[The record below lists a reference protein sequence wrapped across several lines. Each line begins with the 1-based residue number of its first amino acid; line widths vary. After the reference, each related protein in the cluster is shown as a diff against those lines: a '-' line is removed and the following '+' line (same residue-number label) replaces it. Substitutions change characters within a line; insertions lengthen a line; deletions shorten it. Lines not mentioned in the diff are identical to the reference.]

1 MSSDY
6 TYDEQ
11 GQFFPFF
18 ILTLSGLVTLPL
30 TYNLLRPSK
39 GETLQITSV
48 LDIGRVL
55 YQNTDLRTLKEL
67 ENTAPRIISDFKPQH
82 ADLVEAQKRKRL
94 RKERRIKRIV
104 TVIIGYIVMAWMVYL
119 IMVTARSVAK
129 VYDPYEILGVS
140 RSADEKAISRHFKR
154 LSLIYHPDKIRP
166 DPAKNETM
174 DTLNQRFVELTKA
187 YKALTD
193 EEIRNNY
200 LQYGHPDGKQS
211 FSIGIALPKL
221 IVMEG
226 NGKYVLLVYGAL
238 LGVLLPY
245 IVGKWW
251 YGSQRYTKERVLVAS
266 AGNIFREYKEDI
278 TDGGIINALSSG
290 EEFNEMLKGAR
301 AESGL
306 AKLEKRVLAEE
317 STFLSAKD
325 RETLKQMDNSSRR
338 KALALLWAYLGR
350 IDLGDETLDS
360 EKYEVAPM
368 ALSLEEAFNS
378 ISLAFGNLRPIIG
391 AFQTSQNL
399 IQAVA
404 PGSSPLL
411 QLPNFT
417 EAVVKSVE
425 GEHAKE
431 HFSVQKFMKM
441 TEEERRK
448 LTVGAGLLSEKQYTD
463 AVSVARQ
470 LPALE
475 VSKAFFKVMG
485 EKVITPSS
493 LVQLVVKAR
502 FIPPG
507 CTEAP
512 AVNELDLEDID
523 PDEEDLDALM
533 GRKPAKN
540 RATKLVDGKKVE
552 TKVETVQPPLAHAP
566 YFARD
571 HSPRWHIFLA
581 DAKQGKMAVPP
592 FTFTTFDKPIL
603 DEAGKP
609 TFNVQTLKM
618 QFQAPPQVGD
628 FTFVM
633 HMVCDSYLGLD
644 TKMEITLHIDDPAKA
659 AALEEDDDISE
670 PDEDS
675 IAGQMHA
682 LKTGQPPKKT
692 RKASEDSSDESD
704 TDGDVGDTSDTNTE
718 TEDED

>member
-18 ILTLSGLVTLPL
+18 ILTLTGLVTLPL

-39 GETLQITSV
+39 
-48 LDIGRVL
+48 D
-55 YQNTDLRTLKEL
+55 L
-67 ENTAPRIISDFKPQH
+67 ENTAPRIKSDFKPQH

-94 RKERRIKRIV
+94 RKERRIKRII
-104 TVIIGYIVMAWMVYL
+104 TVIVGYIVMAWMAYL
-119 IMVTARSVAK
+119 ILVTARTTTK
-129 VYDPYEILGVS
+129 LYDPYDILGVS
-140 RSADEKAISRHFKR
+140 RSADEKAISRHYKR

-174 DTLNQRFVELTKA
+174 EMLNERFVELTKA

-200 LQYGHPDGKQS
+200 LQFGHPDGKQS

-266 AGNIFREYKEDI
+266 AGNIFREYKDDI
-278 TDGGIINALSSG
+278 TDGGIVGALSSG
-290 EEFNEMLKGAR
+290 EEFKDMLRGAQ
-301 AESGL
+301 AETGL
-306 AKLEKRVLAEE
+306 AKLETKVLAED
-317 STFLSAKD
+317 SSLSAKD
-325 RETLKQMDNSSRR
+325 RETIRKMDDSTRR
-338 KALALLWAYLGR
+338 KALALLWAYLDR
-350 IDLGDETLDS
+350 IDLGDASLDS
-360 EKYEVAPM
+360 EKYEAAPI
-368 ALSLEEAFNS
+368 ALSLGEAFTA
-378 ISLAFGNLRPIIG
+378 ISLAFGNLRPILG
-391 AFQTSQNL
+391 GFQTSQNL
-399 IQAVA
+399 IQAVP
-404 PGSSPLL
+404 PGASPLL

-417 EAVVKSVE
+417 DAVVKAVE
-425 GEHAKE
+425 GEHSKN
-431 HFSVQKFMKM
+431 HLNVQSFMNIP
-441 TEEERRK
+441 EVERRK
-448 LTVGAGLLSEKQYTD
+448 LTVGAGLLSEKQYID
-463 AVSVARQ
+463 AISVAQQ

-502 FIPPG
+502 FVPPG
-507 CTEAP
+507 CTDVP
-512 AVNELDLEDID
+512 PVNELDLEDVD
-523 PDEEDLDALM
+523 PDEDDLDALM

-540 RATKLVDGKKVE
+540 RATKIVDGKKVE
-552 TKVETVQPPLAHAP
+552 NKVETIQPPLAHAP

-609 TFNVQTLKM
+609 TFNMQTLKM

-628 FTFVM
+628 FNFVM
-633 HMVCDSYLGLD
+633 NMVCDSYMGLD
-644 TKMEITLHIDDPAKA
+644 TKLEVTLHIDDPAKA

-682 LKTGQPPKKT
+682 LKTGQAPKKKT
-692 RKASEDSSDESD
+692 RKASDDSSDESD
-704 TDGDVGDTSDTNTE
+704 TDGDAGDTSDTNTE

>member
-39 GETLQITSV
+39 VCGLV
-48 LDIGRVL
+48 
-55 YQNTDLRTLKEL
+55 EL
-67 ENTAPRIISDFKPQH
+67 ENTAPRIKSDFKPEH

-94 RKERRIKRIV
+94 RKERRIKRII
-104 TVIIGYIVMAWMVYL
+104 TVIIGYFVMAWMVYL
-119 IMVTARSVAK
+119 ITVTARTTTK
-129 VYDPYEILGVS
+129 MYDPYDILGVS
-140 RSADEKAISRHFKR
+140 RSADERAISRHYKR
-154 LSLIYHPDKIRP
+154 LSLVFHPDKIRP
-166 DPAKNETM
+166 DPAKNETIE
-174 DTLNQRFVELTKA
+174 TLNARFVELTKA

-251 YGSQRYTKERVLVAS
+251 YGTQRYTKERVLVAT

-278 TDGGIINALSSG
+278 SDNGIISALSSG
-290 EEFNEMLKGAR
+290 EEFKDVLKGAK
-301 AESGL
+301 AEAGL
-306 AKLEKRVLAEE
+306 GKLESKVLSEE
-317 STFLSAKD
+317 TSFLTAKD
-325 RETLKQMDNSSRR
+325 RETLKKLDSVTRR
-338 KALALLWAYLGR
+338 KALALLWAYTGR
-350 IDLGDETLDS
+350 IDLGDSSLNA
-360 EKYEVAPM
+360 EKYEAAPVA
-368 ALSLEEAFNS
+368 LTLVEAFS
-378 ISLAFGNLRPIIG
+378 AIALAFGNLKPILG
-391 AFQTSQNL
+391 SFRASQSL
-399 IQAVA
+399 IQAVPA
-404 PGSSPLL
+404 GASPLL

-417 EAVVKSVE
+417 QELVKSIE
-425 GEHAKE
+425 GKSSGSNL
-431 HFSVQKFMKM
+431 SVQDYMRLPDS
-441 TEEERRK
+441 ERRK
-448 LTVGAGLLSEKQYTD
+448 RTVGAGLLTEQQYSQ
-463 AVSVARQ
+463 AISVAQQ
-470 LPALE
+470 LPVLQI
-475 VSKAFFKVMG
+475 SKAFFKVMG

-507 CTEAP
+507 CTQIP
-512 AVNELDLEDID
+512 AVNETDLEDID
-523 PDEEDLDALM
+523 PDDDDLDALM

-540 RATKLVDGKKVE
+540 RATKIVDGKKVE
-552 TKVETVQPPLAHAP
+552 AKIEKVQPPLAHAP
-566 YFARD
+566 YLARD

-628 FTFVM
+628 FSFVM
-633 HMVCDSYLGLD
+633 HMICDSYLGLD
-644 TKMEITLHIDDPAKA
+644 AKQNITLHIEDPAKA
-659 AALEEDDDISE
+659 AAVEEEDDISE

-675 IAGQMHA
+675 LAGQMQA
-682 LKTGQPPKKT
+682 LKTGQPPKKKA
-692 RKASEDSSDESD
+692 RKPSDSSSEEESD
-704 TDGDVGDTSDTNTE
+704 TDGDAGDTSDTNTE
-718 TEDED
+718 TDVED

>member
-1 MSSDY
+1 M
-6 TYDEQ
+6 
-11 GQFFPFF
+11 
-18 ILTLSGLVTLPL
+18 
-30 TYNLLRPSK
+30 
-39 GETLQITSV
+39 
-48 LDIGRVL
+48 
-55 YQNTDLRTLKEL
+55 
-67 ENTAPRIISDFKPQH
+67 
-82 ADLVEAQKRKRL
+82 
-94 RKERRIKRIV
+94 
-104 TVIIGYIVMAWMVYL
+104 
-119 IMVTARSVAK
+119 
-129 VYDPYEILGVS
+129 
-140 RSADEKAISRHFKR
+140 
-154 LSLIYHPDKIRP
+154 
-166 DPAKNETM
+166 
-174 DTLNQRFVELTKA
+174 ELTKA

-266 AGNIFREYKEDI
+266 AGNIFREYKDDI
-278 TDGGIINALSSG
+278 TDGDIVAALSSG
-290 EEFNEMLKGAR
+290 EEFKDMLKGSH
-301 AESGL
+301 AESSL
-306 AKLEKRVLAEE
+306 AKLEKKVLAEE
-317 STFLSAKD
+317 NSFLSAKD
-325 RETLKQMDNSSRR
+325 RETLRQMDNSTRR
-338 KALALLWAYLGR
+338 KTLALLWAYLGR
-350 IDLGDETLDS
+350 VDLGDASLDA
-360 EKYEVAPM
+360 EKFEAAPI
-368 ALSLEEAFNS
+368 ALLLGEAFTA
-378 ISLAFGNLRPIIG
+378 ISLAFGNLRPILG

-399 IQAVA
+399 IQAVP

-417 EAVVKSVE
+417 NDVVKSVE
-425 GEHAKE
+425 GEHTKDHIA
-431 HFSVQKFMKM
+431 VQQFMKM
-441 TEEERRK
+441 PEAQRRS

-463 AVSVARQ
+463 AITVARQ
-470 LPALE
+470 LPALD

-507 CTEAP
+507 CTEVP

-523 PDEEDLDALM
+523 PDEDDLDALM

-540 RATKLVDGKKVE
+540 RSTKLVDGKKVE
-552 TKVETVQPPLAHAP
+552 NKVETIQPPLAHAP

-592 FTFTTFDKPIL
+592 FTFTTFDKPIH

-628 FTFVM
+628 FTFVL

-659 AALEEDDDISE
+659 DALEEDDDISE
-670 PDEDS
+670 PDEGTFFPLLG
-675 IAGQMHA
+675 IY
-682 LKTGQPPKKT
+682 PI
-692 RKASEDSSDESD
+692 
-704 TDGDVGDTSDTNTE
+704 
-718 TEDED
+718 

>member
-18 ILTLSGLVTLPL
+18 ILTLTGLVTLPL

-39 GETLQITSV
+39 
-48 LDIGRVL
+48 
-55 YQNTDLRTLKEL
+55 EL
-67 ENTAPRIISDFKPQH
+67 ENTAPRIKSDFKPQH
-82 ADLVEAQKRKRL
+82 ADLIDAQKRKRL

-104 TVIIGYIVMAWMVYL
+104 TVILGYAVMAWMVYL
-119 IMVTARSVAK
+119 IVVTARTVVKA
-129 VYDPYEILGVS
+129 YDPYDILGVS
-140 RSADEKAISRHFKR
+140 RSADEKAISRHYKR
-154 LSLIYHPDKIRP
+154 MSLIYHPDKIRP
-166 DPAKNETM
+166 DPSKNETM
-174 DTLNQRFVELTKA
+174 DMLNERFVELTKA

-193 EEIRNNY
+193 EEVRNNY

-211 FSIGIALPKL
+211 FSIGIALPQF

-226 NGKYVLLVYGAL
+226 NGKYVLMVYGAL

-266 AGNIFREYKEDI
+266 AGNIFREYKEDMPE
-278 TDGGIINALSSG
+278 GGIISALSSG
-290 EEFNEMLKGAR
+290 EEFKDMLKGAQ

-306 AKLEKRVLAEE
+306 AKLEKRVLADD
-317 STFLSAKD
+317 SSFLSAKD
-325 RETLKQMDNSSRR
+325 REALKQMDNSSRR

-350 IDLGDETLDS
+350 IDLGDASLDA
-360 EKYEVAPM
+360 EKYEAAPV
-368 ALSLEEAFNS
+368 ALSLSEAFTA
-378 ISLAFGNLRPIIG
+378 ISLAFGSIGPIVG
-391 AFQTSQNL
+391 AYKTSQNL
-399 IQAVA
+399 IQAVP

-411 QLPNFT
+411 QLPNFSD
-417 EAVVKSVE
+417 AVVKSVE
-425 GEHAKE
+425 GEDAKE
-431 HFSVQKFMKM
+431 HFTVQKFMALPE
-441 TEEERRK
+441 TQRRS
-448 LTVGAGLLSEKQYTD
+448 LTIGAGLLSEKQYAD
-463 AVSVARQ
+463 AISVAQQ
-470 LPALE
+470 LPVLQPE
-475 VSKAFFKVMG
+475 KIFFKVMG

-507 CTEAP
+507 STSVP
-512 AVNELDLEDID
+512 PVNEVDLEDID
-523 PDEEDLDALM
+523 PDEDDLEALM

-552 TKVETVQPPLAHAP
+552 NKIETIQPPLAHAP
-566 YFARD
+566 FLARD
-571 HSPRWHIFLA
+571 HSP
-581 DAKQGKMAVPP
+581 GKMAVPP
-592 FTFTTFDKPIL
+592 FTFTTFDKPIF

-628 FTFVM
+628 YTFVLNM
-633 HMVCDSYLGLD
+633 LCDSYLGLD
-644 TKMEITLHIDDPAKA
+644 YSTQITLHIEDPAKA

-675 IAGQMHA
+675 IAGQMQA
-682 LKTGQPPKKT
+682 LKTGQPPKKKT
-692 RKASEDSSDESD
+692 PKDSDDSSESD
-704 TDGDVGDTSDTNTE
+704 TEGDAGDTSDTNTE

>member
-39 GETLQITSV
+39 GEFWESIISAFNRRALTKIYRLQ
-48 LDIGRVL
+48 D
-55 YQNTDLRTLKEL
+55 L
-67 ENTAPRIISDFKPQH
+67 ENTAPRIKSNFKPQH

-94 RKERRIKRIV
+94 RKERRIKRII
-104 TVIIGYIVMAWMVYL
+104 TVILGYLVMAWMIYL
-119 IMVTARSVAK
+119 ILVTARTTAK
-129 VYDPYEILGVS
+129 VYDPYDVLGIS
-140 RSADEKAISRHFKR
+140 RSADEKAISRHYKR

-174 DTLNQRFVELTKA
+174 ESLNERFVELTKA

-266 AGNIFREYKEDI
+266 AGNIFREYKDDI
-278 TDGGIINALSSG
+278 TDGGIVNALSSG
-290 EEFNEMLKGAR
+290 EEFKDMLKGAQ
-301 AESGL
+301 AEAGL
-306 AKLEKRVLAEE
+306 AKLEKKVLSEN
-317 STFLSAKD
+317 SSFLSTKD
-325 RETLKQMDNSSRR
+325 RENLKKLDNSTRR
-338 KALALLWAYLGR
+338 KTLALLWAYLGR
-350 IDLGDETLDS
+350 IDLDDTSLNS
-360 EKYEVAPM
+360 EKYEAAPI
-368 ALSLEEAFNS
+368 ALALDEAFTA
-378 ISLAFGNLRPIIG
+378 ISLAFGNLRPILG
-391 AFQTSQNL
+391 SFQTSQNL
-399 IQAVA
+399 IQAVP

-417 EAVVKSVE
+417 DAVVKSVE
-425 GEHAKE
+425 GENAKN
-431 HFSVQKFMKM
+431 HINVQNFMKIPDA
-441 TEEERRK
+441 ERRK
-448 LTVGAGLLSEKQYTD
+448 LVVGAGLLSEKQYTD
-463 AVSVARQ
+463 AISVAQQ
-470 LPALE
+470 LPVLE

-502 FIPPG
+502 FVPPG
-507 CTEAP
+507 CTNVP
-512 AVNELDLEDID
+512 AVDELDLEDID
-523 PDEEDLDALM
+523 PDEDDLDALM

-540 RATKLVDGKKVE
+540 RTTKLVDGKKVE
-552 TKVETVQPPLAHAP
+552 NKVETIQPPLAHAP

-581 DAKQGKMAVPP
+581 DGKQGKMAVPP
-592 FTFTTFDKPIL
+592 FTFTTFDKPII

-628 FTFVM
+628 FNFVM
-633 HMVCDSYLGLD
+633 HMVCDSYMGLD
-644 TKMEITLHIDDPAKA
+644 AKMDVTLHIEDPAKA
-659 AALEEDDDISE
+659 AALEEEDDISE

-682 LKTGQPPKKT
+682 LKTGQPPKKKT
-692 RKASEDSSDESD
+692 RKASDDSSDESD
-704 TDGDVGDTSDTNTE
+704 TDGDAGDTSDTNTE

>member
-1 MSSDY
+1 M
-6 TYDEQ
+6 
-11 GQFFPFF
+11 
-18 ILTLSGLVTLPL
+18 
-30 TYNLLRPSK
+30 
-39 GETLQITSV
+39 
-48 LDIGRVL
+48 
-55 YQNTDLRTLKEL
+55 
-67 ENTAPRIISDFKPQH
+67 
-82 ADLVEAQKRKRL
+82 
-94 RKERRIKRIV
+94 
-104 TVIIGYIVMAWMVYL
+104 
-119 IMVTARSVAK
+119 
-129 VYDPYEILGVS
+129 
-140 RSADEKAISRHFKR
+140 
-154 LSLIYHPDKIRP
+154 
-166 DPAKNETM
+166 
-174 DTLNQRFVELTKA
+174 LNDRFVELTKA

-221 IVMEG
+221 IIMDG

-278 TDGGIINALSSG
+278 LDGGIVNALSSG
-290 EEFNEMLKGAR
+290 EEFKEMLKGHQ
-301 AESGL
+301 AEAGL
-306 AKLEKRVLAEE
+306 AKLEKKVLAEE

-325 RETLKQMDNSSRR
+325 RQAIKQMDNSSRR

-350 IDLGDETLDS
+350 IDLGDATLNA
-360 EKYEVAPM
+360 EKYEAAPI
-368 ALSLEEAFNS
+368 ALSLGEAFNA
-378 ISLAFGNLRPIIG
+378 ISLAFGSLRPIIG
-391 AFQTSQNL
+391 AFQVSQNL
-399 IQAVA
+399 IQAIA

-417 EAVVKSVE
+417 ESIVKSVE
-425 GEHAKE
+425 GEDAKE
-431 HFSVQKFMKM
+431 HWTVQKFMRLP
-441 TEEERRK
+441 EDQRRK
-448 LTVGAGLLSEKQYTD
+448 LTVGPGLLSEKQYTD
-463 AVSVARQ
+463 AVTVARQ

-502 FIPPG
+502 FVPPG
-507 CTEAP
+507 CTQVP
-512 AVNELDLEDID
+512 QINELDLEDID
-523 PDEEDLDALM
+523 PDEDDLDALM

-552 TKVETVQPPLAHAP
+552 NKIENIQPPLAHAP

-571 HSPRWHIFLA
+571 HSPRWHVFLA

-592 FTFTTFDKPIL
+592 FTFTTFDKPII

-670 PDEDS
+670 PDEGKLFLSYLCRGIRARLYQLCRPNANIYSSLQIPSPVKCRRSRLARLLSLRRPGSLPSPLLRKVTLKATPAILATPTPRRRMRIDR
-675 IAGQMHA
+675 IYLALIDGLYAGLVRRCA
-682 LKTGQPPKKT
+682 
-692 RKASEDSSDESD
+692 D
-704 TDGDVGDTSDTNTE
+704 
-718 TEDED
+718 

>member
-18 ILTLSGLVTLPL
+18 ILTLTGLVTLPL

-39 GETLQITSV
+39 
-48 LDIGRVL
+48 
-55 YQNTDLRTLKEL
+55 EL
-67 ENTAPRIISDFKPQH
+67 ENTAPRIKSDFKPEH
-82 ADLVEAQKRKRL
+82 ADLVDAQKRKRL
-94 RKERRIKRIV
+94 RKERRIKRII
-104 TVIIGYIVMAWMVYL
+104 TVIVGYIVMAWMVYL
-119 IMVTARSVAK
+119 ILVTARTTTKS
-129 VYDPYEILGVS
+129 YDPYDILGVS
-140 RSADEKAISRHFKR
+140 RSADEKAISRHYKR
-154 LSLIYHPDKIRP
+154 LSLVYHPDKIRP
-166 DPAKNETM
+166 DPAKNETIEM
-174 DTLNQRFVELTKA
+174 LNDRFVELTKA

-221 IVMEG
+221 IVMDG

-278 TDGGIINALSSG
+278 SDNSIIGALASG
-290 EEFNEMLKGAR
+290 EEFKEIFKGAQ
-301 AESGL
+301 AEAGL
-306 AKLEKRVLAEE
+306 AKLEKKVLAEE
-317 STFLSAKD
+317 SSFLSAKD
-325 RETLKQMDNSSRR
+325 RESLKKLDSVARR
-338 KALALLWAYLGR
+338 KALALLWAYVGR
-350 IDLGDETLDS
+350 VDLGDASLNA
-360 EKYEVAPM
+360 EKYEAAPV
-368 ALSLEEAFNS
+368 ALSLTEAFTA
-378 ISLAFGNLRPIIG
+378 IALAFGNLRPIIG
-391 AFQTSQNL
+391 AFKACQSL
-399 IQAVA
+399 IQAVPA
-404 PGSSPLL
+404 NSSPLL

-417 EAVVKSVE
+417 DEVVKAVE
-425 GEHAKE
+425 GDGAKD
-431 HFSVQKFMKM
+431 HFTVQRFMKLS
-441 TEEERRK
+441 ESERRSRA
-448 LTVGAGLLSEKQYTD
+448 VGPGLLTEKQYTD
-463 AVSVARQ
+463 AISVAQQ

-485 EKVITPSS
+485 EKAVTPSS

-507 CTEAP
+507 CKNIP

-523 PDEEDLDALM
+523 PDEDDLDALM

-540 RATKLVDGKKVE
+540 RATKVVDGKKVE
-552 TKVETVQPPLAHAP
+552 VKVE
-566 YFARD
+566 
-571 HSPRWHIFLA
+571 
-581 DAKQGKMAVPP
+581 KGKMAVPP

-603 DEAGKP
+603 DEAGQP

-633 HMVCDSYLGLD
+633 NMICDSYLGLD
-644 TKMEITLHIDDPAKA
+644 TKLEITLRVEDPAKA
-659 AALEEDDDISE
+659 AALEEEDDISE

-675 IAGQMHA
+675 IAGQMQA
-682 LKTGQPPKKT
+682 LKTGQPPKKKA
-692 RKASEDSSDESD
+692 RKASDSSSEEESD
-704 TDGDVGDTSDTNTE
+704 TDGDAGDTSDTNTD
-718 TEDED
+718 TDDED

>member
-1 MSSDY
+1 MDM
-6 TYDEQ
+6 
-11 GQFFPFF
+11 
-18 ILTLSGLVTLPL
+18 L
-30 TYNLLRPSK
+30 
-39 GETLQITSV
+39 
-48 LDIGRVL
+48 
-55 YQNTDLRTLKEL
+55 
-67 ENTAPRIISDFKPQH
+67 
-82 ADLVEAQKRKRL
+82 
-94 RKERRIKRIV
+94 
-104 TVIIGYIVMAWMVYL
+104 
-119 IMVTARSVAK
+119 
-129 VYDPYEILGVS
+129 
-140 RSADEKAISRHFKR
+140 
-154 LSLIYHPDKIRP
+154 
-166 DPAKNETM
+166 NE
-174 DTLNQRFVELTKA
+174 RFVELTKA

-221 IVMEG
+221 IVMDG

-278 TDGGIINALSSG
+278 LDGGIINALSAG
-290 EEFNEMLKGAR
+290 EEFKEMLKGAE
-301 AESGL
+301 AEAGL
-306 AKLEKRVLAEE
+306 AKLEKKVLAEE

-325 RETLKQMDNSSRR
+325 REAIKQMDDSTRR

-350 IDLGDETLDS
+350 IDLGDATLDA
-360 EKYEVAPM
+360 EKYEAAPI
-368 ALSLEEAFNS
+368 ALSLGEAFTA
-378 ISLAFGNLRPIIG
+378 ISLAFGSLRPIIG
-391 AFQTSQNL
+391 AFQVSQNL
-399 IQAVA
+399 IQAIA

-417 EAVVKSVE
+417 ESVVKSVE
-425 GEHAKE
+425 GEHSKE
-431 HFSVQKFMKM
+431 HWTVQKFMRLA
-441 TEEERRK
+441 EEDRRK
-448 LTVGAGLLSEKQYTD
+448 ITVGAGLLSENQYTE
-463 AVSVARQ
+463 AVTVARQ

-507 CTEAP
+507 CTQVP
-512 AVNELDLEDID
+512 QINELDLEDID
-523 PDEEDLDALM
+523 PDEDDLDALM

-540 RATKLVDGKKVE
+540 RATKMVDGKKVE
-552 TKVETVQPPLAHAP
+552 NKIETVQPPLAHAP

-603 DEAGKP
+603 DEAGNP

-644 TKMEITLHIDDPAKA
+644 TKLEITLHIDDPAKA
-659 AALEEDDDISE
+659 AALEEEDDISE
-670 PDEDS
+670 PDEGKLFRTHLCRDVCARLYTLCS
-675 IAGQMHA
+675 LNANFDLSLQTPLPAKCKLSRLAKPRSPRRPGSLPSPPARKVTPMVTQAIPATPTPRRRMRIDRIYLALIDGLYAGLVRHC
-682 LKTGQPPKKT
+682 LI
-692 RKASEDSSDESD
+692 D
-704 TDGDVGDTSDTNTE
+704 
-718 TEDED
+718 